1 MRHHVCGDVASV
13 VQLFCV
19 HITLP
24 VDREARLIWESLA
37 IDNRLGTEVLDVLL
51 EVLTQDQ
58 EKPGSASS
66 KQVLGAISAM
76 TVMIETQKV
85 KKVARVKL
93 GRVVSSLVMLLS
105 RSLGTK
111 YQHRRSVISLS
122 KGESGSSSFCLEI
135 NFE

>member
-1 MRHHVCGDVASV
+1 MRQHVCGDVATV

-37 IDNRLGTEVLDVLL
+37 IDNRLGIEVF
-51 EVLTQDQ
+51 
-58 EKPGSASS
+58 SASS
-66 KQVLGAISAM
+66 NQVLGAISAM
-76 TVMIETQKV
+76 PVMMETQKV
-85 KKVARVKL
+85 KEVARVEL
-93 GRVVSSLVMLLS
+93 WRVVSSLVMLLS

>member
-1 MRHHVCGDVASV
+1 M

-24 VDREARLIWESLA
+24 VYREARLIWESLA

-66 KQVLGAISAM
+66 NQVLGAISAM
-76 TVMIETQKV
+76 PVMMETQKV
-85 KKVARVKL
+85 KEVARVEL
-93 GRVVSSLVMLLS
+93 WRVVSSLVMLLS